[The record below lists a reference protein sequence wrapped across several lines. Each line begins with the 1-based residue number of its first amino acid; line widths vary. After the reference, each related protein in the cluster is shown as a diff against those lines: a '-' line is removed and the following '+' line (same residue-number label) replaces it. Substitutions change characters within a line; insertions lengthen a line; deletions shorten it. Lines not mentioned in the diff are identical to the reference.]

1 MGDAVA
7 AVASAAGTGVAV
19 AGVGRWPPPAR
30 GSAGPVAM
38 EDFIVIS
45 DDSGSE
51 SSAGTRSGRAR
62 RLRRALS
69 RTPGALPRR
78 TVVSER
84 AAARHAPRAPGVA
97 TPVPRRR
104 VFPPLAASGLEERGG
119 AAGTAG
125 LGLASAQP
133 HQGCAAERAEH
144 MGGRHTEHQGG
155 LPCSGRR
162 WPPARGGTRAF
173 GSGEEVGIPA
183 RPQPPPDLEA
193 GARERVIVRLVMGTD
208 VCREVTGAPAASE
221 GSAALGTEAAAL
233 QGLLSEPGAR
243 FLSCGEGR
251 FISLCRY
258 ESRTKPGGGAL
269 TPLFFLKILHLCP
282 YS

>member
-1 MGDAVA
+1 MRAAADTPSAPTSSLAREPHGPASRVSPSPPPPPPSLLSLPFSEEKGAGRLRGSTTAPLPSRRGPVVGGARGGAGQWRGRGRRGTNPSVGDAVA

-19 AGVGRWPPPAR
+19 AGVGRWPPAR

-144 MGGRHTEHQGG
+144 MGDTRSTRADCHAAAAGG
-155 LPCSGRR
+155 LRPGVAPELLAAGRR
-162 WPPARGGTRAF
+162 WGSRPGRSRHRTSRRARG
-173 GSGEEVGIPA
+173 
-183 RPQPPPDLEA
+183 
-193 GARERVIVRLVMGTD
+193 
-208 VCREVTGAPAASE
+208 
-221 GSAALGTEAAAL
+221 SA
-233 QGLLSEPGAR
+233 
-243 FLSCGEGR
+243 
-251 FISLCRY
+251 
-258 ESRTKPGGGAL
+258 
-269 TPLFFLKILHLCP
+269 
-282 YS
+282 